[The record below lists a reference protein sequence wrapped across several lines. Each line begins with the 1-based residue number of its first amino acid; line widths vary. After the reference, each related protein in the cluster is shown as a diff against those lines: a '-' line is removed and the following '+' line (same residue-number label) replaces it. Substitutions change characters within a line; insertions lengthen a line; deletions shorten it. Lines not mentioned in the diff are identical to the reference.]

1 MDESNCK
8 DTAIMALV
16 INTNVMALNGQRN
29 LNNTTNGLS
38 RSLEKLSSGYRIN
51 RASDDAAGLAISEKL
66 RAQIRGFDQ
75 ASKNAQDG
83 NGMLNIAEGSLGIV
97 QENLQ
102 RMREL
107 VVQAANGTNSNS
119 EKAAIDKELTQ
130 LKSNIDQV
138 ANSTS
143 YNGLN
148 LLTGSNKT
156 LKLQIGA
163 NTSASNDAL
172 NIGSAFATTK
182 YSTLVSGGSG
192 YGNGATVT
200 TSGASIGQLQ
210 SYIGNIDRALN
221 AVSTRRGVIGAYQNR
236 LESVVSNLAIKVENI
251 SASESRIRNVDVAK
265 ETSNMTRFQILQQ
278 AAVSILSQANQAPQL
293 ALSLL
298 R

>member
-1 MDESNCK
+1 M
-8 DTAIMALV
+8 TLV
-16 INTNVMALNGQRN
+16 INTNVSALNAQRN
-29 LNNTTNGLS
+29 LNNTTMKLGQ
-38 RSLEKLSSGYRIN
+38 SLEKLSSGYRIN

-66 RAQIRGFDQ
+66 RSQISGFET

-83 NGMLNIAEGSLGIV
+83 NGMLNIAEGSLGII

-107 VVQAANGTNSNS
+107 VVQAANESNSNN
-119 EKAAIDKELTQ
+119 EKASIDKELTQ

-138 ANSTS
+138 ANSTGF
-143 YNGLN
+143 NGLN

-163 NTSASNDAL
+163 NSSASNDTL

-182 YSTLVSGGSG
+182 YSVLVGGGSG
-192 YGNGATVT
+192 YGNLATVT
-200 TSGASIGQLQ
+200 TSGASIGSLQ
-210 SYIGNIDRALN
+210 SFIGNVDRALT
-221 AVSTRRGVIGAYQNR
+221 SISSRRAVIGAFSNR
-236 LESVVSNLAIKVENI
+236 LESVVSNINIKVENI
-251 SASESRIRNVDVAK
+251 SAAESRIRNVDVAK

-278 AAVSILSQANQAPQL
+278 AAISILSQANQAPQL

-298 R
+298 K

>member
-1 MDESNCK
+1 MP
-8 DTAIMALV
+8 LV
-16 INTNVMALNGQRN
+16 INTNVSALNAQRN
-29 LNNTTNGLS
+29 LNTTTMRLGQ
-38 RSLEKLSSGYRIN
+38 SLEKLSSGYRIN

-66 RAQIRGFDQ
+66 RSQIRGFET

-83 NGMLNIAEGSLGIV
+83 DGMLNIAEGSLGII

-119 EKAAIDKELTQ
+119 EKASIDKELTQ

-138 ANSTS
+138 ANSTGF
-143 YNGLN
+143 NGLN

-163 NTSASNDAL
+163 NSSATNDTL

-182 YSTLVSGGSG
+182 YSVLVGGGSG
-192 YGNGATVT
+192 YGNLATIT
-200 TSGASIGQLQ
+200 TSGASIGSLQ
-210 SYIGNIDRALN
+210 SLIGNVDRALT
-221 AVSTRRGVIGAYQNR
+221 AISTRRAVIGAFSNR
-236 LESVVSNLAIKVENI
+236 LESVVSNINIKVENI
-251 SASESRIRNVDVAK
+251 SAAESRIRNVDVAK

-298 R
+298 K

>member
-1 MDESNCK
+1 MS
-8 DTAIMALV
+8 IV
-16 INTNVMALNGQRN
+16 INTNVAALNGQRN
-29 LNNTTNGLS
+29 LADTTMKLS
-38 RSLEKLSSGYRIN
+38 KSLEKLSSGYRIN

-66 RAQIRGFDQ
+66 RAQVRGLNQ
-75 ASKNAQDG
+75 ASNNAQDG
-83 NGMLNIAEGSLGIV
+83 NNMLGVAEGSLGVV

-107 VVQAANGTNSNS
+107 VVQAANGTNSNT

-138 ANSTS
+138 SNSTS
-143 YNGLN
+143 FNGIN

-163 NTSASNDAL
+163 NTSSTNDAL
-172 NIGSAFATTK
+172 NVGSAFATTK
-182 YSTLVSGGSG
+182 YSTLVGGGSG
-192 YGNGATVT
+192 YGNAATVT
-200 TSGASIGQLQ
+200 TSGASIGSLQ
-210 SYIGNIDRALN
+210 SFIGNIDRALG
-221 AVSTRRGVIGAYQNR
+221 AVSTRRAVIGAFQNR
-236 LESVVSNLAIKVENI
+236 LESITSNLAVKVENI

-265 ETSNMTRFQILQQ
+265 ESSNMTRLQILQQ
-278 AAVSILSQANQAPQL
+278 ASVSVLSQANQAPQL